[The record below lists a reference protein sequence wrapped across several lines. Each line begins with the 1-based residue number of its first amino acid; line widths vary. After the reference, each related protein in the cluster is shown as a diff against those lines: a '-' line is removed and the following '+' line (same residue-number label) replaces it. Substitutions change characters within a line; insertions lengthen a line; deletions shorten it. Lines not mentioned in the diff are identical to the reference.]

1 MFQKGDKDH
10 FDAMNE
16 MKTMMQTPDVIKS
29 WFETK
34 RKEFDALPE
43 SI

>member
-1 MFQKGDKDH
+1 MFRKGDKDH
-10 FDAMNE
+10 LDAMSE
-16 MKTMMQTPDVIKS
+16 MKKMMQTPDAMKS

-43 SI
+43 SE

>member
-16 MKTMMQTPDVIKS
+16 MKTMMQTPDVMKS

-34 RKEFDALPE
+34 RKEFDALSE